1 MQVNPP
7 FGYRNIVPFYKNMK
21 VRLPAPGELPPFAAS
36 SNAVP
41 VSYSEFAA
49 ACRDY
54 PLVFVS
60 TDEGKHFSPVAIV
73 GMAGAE
79 NLFLKEGNWDPG
91 VYLPAYVRRYPFC
104 MAVVTLEGQP
114 QADRLV
120 CIEKEFVTE
129 AADGQAMFD
138 AEGKTTAR
146 WEPISRL
153 LEEYERDLERTREM
167 CEILADYALLE
178 PFTLQATLNNA
189 GPMNLAGMYR
199 VDEKK
204 LEFLNAAQHKNLI
217 KKGILGRVYAHLI
230 SLEAFARLLARKAA
244 TPGTATA
251 PDNNGTAKASTPAG

>member
-1 MQVNPP
+1 MQITPP
-7 FGYRNIVPFYKNMK
+7 FGYKNIVPFYKNMK
-21 VRLPAPGELPPFAAS
+21 VRLPAPGDLPGFAS
-36 SNAVP
+36 QTNAVP

-60 TDEGKHFSPVAIV
+60 TDEGKHFSPVAIM

-79 NLFLKEGNWDPG
+79 NLFLKDGKWDAG

-104 MAVVTLEGQP
+104 MAVVTLEGQQ

-120 CIEKEFVTE
+120 CVEKDFLVE
-129 AADGQAMFD
+129 DGEGELMFD
-138 AEGKTTAR
+138 AEGKTTDR
-146 WEPISRL
+146 WEPISKL
-153 LEEYERDLERTREM
+153 LEEYERDLQRTREM

-178 PFTLQATLNNA
+178 PFTLQATLKDK
-189 GPMNLAGMYR
+189 GPMNLSGMYR

-217 KKGILGRVYAHLI
+217 KKGIMGRIYAHLI
-230 SLEAFARLLARKAA
+230 SLESFARLLARKAA
-244 TPGTATA
+244 VQSA
-251 PDNNGTAKASTPAG
+251 